1 MRVRA
6 LCVFTVKFLFV
17 LVLMFAVSLKVS
29 IVDFI
34 AKLKKIFFSLPTCY
48 FSNGNHKH
56 KLFYSPTA
64 GRQNQRE
71 EVTRQLGPDEKIV
84 TLE

>member
-1 MRVRA
+1 MCLYCEILICTGLDVCSFFESQHCGFYSKA
-6 LCVFTVKFLFV
+6 EED
-17 LVLMFAVSLKVS
+17 
-29 IVDFI
+29 I
-34 AKLKKIFFSLPTCY
+34 FSLPTCY

-56 KLFYSPTA
+56 KLFYSPKA

-84 TLE
+84 MLE